1 VRDVAE
7 AIAGDD
13 PLALL
18 GLVSSLLA
26 VLDPRRR
33 NPFDPAP
40 ETPSREELVQS
51 FLAVELPETSA
62 LLAAIAELSG
72 DTVLRHRVR
81 REVAARGHVLPRWLA
96 DLHRTEPA
104 GPVFEIVH
112 ALGDGD
118 NIVIGA
124 QLPGGYRLT
133 AVVYID
139 HNMGTVAKDGFVVAG
154 PADELVERML
164 DIAADP
170 DVTARELDPADARA
184 RIAAAIEAGASSYPP
199 FENET
204 WPACRPL
211 VEWAAA
217 LQPSGGSGYRRP
229 QWDADA
235 VARLAERFFASPFAA
250 GLDDADHRGLLD
262 SLLWFGTDYGPGDP
276 MRWSPTAVQ
285 ILLADWLPRKLVA
298 EAPYL
303 AKAPDL
309 LRAFIRFC
317 HAERG
322 IRAELTARTLDAV
335 DQQEADYQRVIRAP
349 RPQGPAALLAAI
361 GALGNN
367 GWLEAARMDTAAIML
382 DGLRLAVGGQ
392 DALDR
397 LDTAPLPDEPFDWGV
412 IPADIHDR
420 VAEVLALV
428 EHCCEKLLDPE
439 YRTACRRFLSRAAA
453 VDPEIF
459 RRRGQPVTAAA
470 AVCWAVGKANDL
482 FEPRTGGLHLQ
493 VKDLVRHFGIRGP
506 SLSQRAM
513 PMLRALGAPPSG
525 PGGVHLGS
533 PDYLTAARRAKII
546 NLRDHYASIIR

>member
-1 VRDVAE
+1 VRDVA
-7 AIAGDD
+7 AAVAADD

-33 NPFDPAP
+33 NPFEPAP

-51 FLAVELPETSA
+51 FLGVELPETSA
-62 LLAAIAELSG
+62 LLAVIAELSG

-96 DLHRTEPA
+96 DLHRAEPA
-104 GPVFEIVH
+104 GTVFEIVH

-118 NIVIGA
+118 NILVGV
-124 QLPGGYRLT
+124 QLPGGYQLT
-133 AVVYID
+133 AVVYVD
-139 HNMGTVAKDGFVVAG
+139 HNMGTVAKDGFVVPG
-154 PADELVERML
+154 SADKLVEQML

-184 RIAAAIEAGASSYPP
+184 RITEAVGAGASMYPP
-199 FENET
+199 FENDT

-211 VEWAAA
+211 VEWVVA
-217 LQPSGGSGYRRP
+217 LLPPGGAGYRRP
-229 QWDADA
+229 EWDAGA
-235 VARLAERFFASPFAA
+235 VARLAERFFASPLGA
-250 GLDDADHRGLLD
+250 GLDDPDHRGLLD

-276 MRWSPTAVQ
+276 MRWSPSAVQ

-309 LRAFIRFC
+309 LRAFVRFC

-322 IRAELTARTLDAV
+322 IRAELTAQTLDTL
-335 DQQEADYQRVIRAP
+335 DQYEADYQRVIRAP

-361 GALGNN
+361 GALDP
-367 GWLEAARMDTAAIML
+367 GWLGAARTETAAVML

-397 LDTAPLPDEPFDWGV
+397 LDSVPLPDEPFDWDP

-428 EHCCEKLLDPE
+428 ERCCEKLLDPE

-453 VDPEIF
+453 ADPDIF

-482 FEPRTGGLHLQ
+482 FEPRNGGRHLQ
-493 VKDLVRHFGIRGP
+493 VKNLVDHFGIRGP

-525 PGGVHLGS
+525 PGTVHLGS
-533 PDYLTAARRAKII
+533 PDYLTATRRTRII
-546 NLRDHYASIIR
+546 GLRDRYASIIAR